1 MSNWTTAKIIKIKKW
16 TEQLFTVFMTA
27 NIDDFIPGQFSKIS
41 ILTDSKKRI
50 QRAYSYVNPPNNNI
64 LEFYISRI
72 SEGCL
77 SPTLYSLKPKD
88 KVFITK
94 KSFGCFTL
102 NNIISCKIL
111 WMIATGTAIGP
122 YLSILQQKSK
132 EVKKF
137 KHIILIHAVRYS
149 QDLTY
154 LNTIK
159 KLENMYHGKL
169 IFKSIISREKIKES
183 LFGRIPYLLLT
194 KQLEKSVNYFISPHT
209 SHVMLCGNPNMVK
222 ETCYILQNKYNMTKN
237 FKTNHGNISSENYW

>member
-1 MSNWTTAKIIKIKKW
+1 MSIWTTAKIIRIKKW
-16 TEQLFTVFMTA
+16 TDQLFTVFMTA
-27 NIDDFIPGQFSKIS
+27 KIDNFIAGQFSKIS
-41 ILTDSKKRI
+41 ILTGNTKRI

-102 NNIISCKIL
+102 NNISSCKIL

-122 YLSILQQKSK
+122 YLSILQQKN
-132 EVKKF
+132 EEIKKF

-154 LNTIK
+154 SSTIQ
-159 KLENMYHGKL
+159 KLEKIYYGKL
-169 IFKSIISREKIKES
+169 IFKSIVSREKTKAS
-183 LFGRIPYLLLT
+183 LFGRIPNLLINQ
-194 KQLEKSVNYFISPHT
+194 QLEKSVNYFISPHT

-222 ETCYILQNKYNMTKN
+222 ETCDVLQKNYKMKKN
-237 FKTNHGNISSENYW
+237 FKKNHGNISSENYW